1 MLLENVL
8 QSQCDPQVLG
18 GSVPLESC
26 IRMLISAKKRDEHLM
41 IYDVTSLISLDHHL
55 VTLQQDL

>member
-41 IYDVTSLISLDHHL
+41 IYITSLISLDHHL